1 LDAQASGVV
10 ALVRRPSRP
19 DVRCAAGRVLAS
31 SSDVEEPGR
40 LYPVVGQLGGVPLC
54 ATDGEAGT
62 VRTFL
67 IDPETWAATAVV
79 VQTGVWP
86 GRRIVALD
94 VAHLGRF
101 DWAWTAGALRVDL
114 TRAEI
119 DAAPA
124 FEEGRL
130 RTDDVAACSVAGIDG
145 DVGHVKDLLIDDVS
159 WAVRFVQV
167 EMPGRVVLVPTTWIE
182 RLDPNG
188 WVLRLSV
195 VRDQVFASPAWDGQT
210 SPGMNVAE
218 RRYTGERP

>member
-1 LDAQASGVV
+1 VQ
-10 ALVRRPSRP
+10 
-19 DVRCAAGRVLAS
+19 
-31 SSDVEEPGR
+31 EPGR
-40 LYPVVGQLGGVPLC
+40 LYPLVGQLTGVTLC

-67 IDPETWAATAVV
+67 LDPATWAATAVV

-114 TRAEI
+114 TRAEV

-130 RTDDVAACSVAGIDG
+130 RADDVAACSVTATDG
-145 DVGHVKDLLIDDVS
+145 DVGHVKDLLIDDVA

-167 EMPGRVVLVPTTWIE
+167 EMRGRVVLVPSTWIDS
-182 RLDPNG
+182 LDPNG

-195 VRDQVFASPAWDGQT
+195 VGDQVFASPAWDGRT
-210 SPGMNVAE
+210 SPGPNVAAT
-218 RRYTGERP
+218 R